1 MAISQFKATTA
12 DLITSITSR
21 GLVPT
26 NQNTYTTA
34 QMLQIADEE
43 LQTGLLPLV
52 LSTQEEYYSTYIDY
66 VSPTLVL
73 TLPERAIGG
82 KLRAVNFLRDT
93 IQWPAPRIELE
104 DVNSTFLPSYYFRG
118 NEIVF
123 TQQPLYTVRM
133 YYHIRPS
140 HLIQTSECGRIA
152 SIDTATNSLTLSSV
166 PSTYTTSQTFDV
178 VSSTAT
184 AKVKAL
190 DQSVVSIVGTVVTF
204 TALPTAAVGDY
215 LCLSGQSPVIQLPY
229 ELIPVLAQRVAVKVL
244 EGIGDMDGSKR
255 AQEKLNEMEP
265 RAFRL
270 LEPRSDS
277 QPHKVINRNSGIRRY
292 GRNQTSY

>member
-1 MAISQFKATTA
+1 MSISQFKATTA

-26 NQNTYTTA
+26 NQNTYTVA

-66 VSPTLVL
+66 ATPALVMG
-73 TLPERAIGG
+73 LPDRAIGG
-82 KLRAVNFLRDT
+82 KLRAVCYT
-93 IQWPAPRIELE
+93 SQGKEWPVPRIELD
-104 DVNSTFLPSYYFRG
+104 DVQYTTQPSYYFRG
-118 NEIVF
+118 NDIVF
-123 TQQPLYTVRM
+123 TEQPPYPIRM
-133 YYHIRPS
+133 YYHTRPS

-152 SIDTATNSLTLSSV
+152 AIDSVLKTFTLSAV
-166 PSTYTTSQTFDV
+166 PSTYTTALTYDV
-178 VSSTAT
+178 VSSSAP
-184 AKVKAL
+184 AKVKSL
-190 DQSVVSIVGTVVTF
+190 DQVVTSIVGTAVSFSV
-204 TALPTAAVGDY
+204 LPTAGVGDY
-215 LCLSGQSPVIQLPY
+215 FCLSGQSPCIQLPY

-277 QPHKVINRNSGIRRY
+277 QPHKVINRNSGIRTH

>member
-52 LSTQEEYYSTYIDY
+52 LSTQEEYYSTYLDY
-66 VSPTLVL
+66 TAPGMTM
-73 TLPERAIGG
+73 TLPDRAIGG
-82 KLRAVNFLRDT
+82 KLRAVVYTNLGKEWS
-93 IQWPAPRIELE
+93 IPRIELE
-104 DVNSTFLPSYYFRG
+104 DVAWTTQPSYYFRG

-123 TQQPLYTVRM
+123 TEQPPYSVRL
-133 YYHIRPS
+133 YYHTRPS

-152 SIDTATNSLTLSSV
+152 SIDPMTNSLTLSSV
-166 PSTYTTSQTFDV
+166 PSTYTTGLTYDV
-178 VSSTAT
+178 VSSSAP

-190 DQSVVSIVGTVVTF
+190 DQTVLTIVGTVLTF
-204 TALPTAAVGDY
+204 TALPTAIVGDY
-215 LCLSGQSPVIQLPY
+215 FCLSGQSPAIQLPY

-270 LEPRSDS
+270 LEPRSDA
-277 QPHKVINRNSGIRRY
+277 QPHKVINRNSGIRRN
-292 GRNQTSY
+292 GRNQTTY